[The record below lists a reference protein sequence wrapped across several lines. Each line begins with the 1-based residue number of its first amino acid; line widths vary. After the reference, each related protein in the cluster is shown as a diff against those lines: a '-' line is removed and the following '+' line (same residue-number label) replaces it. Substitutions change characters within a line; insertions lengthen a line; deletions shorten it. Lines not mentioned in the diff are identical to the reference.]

1 MKYIGIKTNS
11 HPPMANNDM
20 KNMHSSNACR
30 RGIMFGTRL
39 SDLNPMHF
47 YGSQVLET
55 ILVGLCFLIL
65 YGQNSKE
72 QYRFNILLDL
82 GC

>member
-1 MKYIGIKTNS
+1 MV
-11 HPPMANNDM
+11 
-20 KNMHSSNACR
+20 
-30 RGIMFGTRL
+30 GTRL